1 MTAVQ
6 ALLSQLI
13 EQSADTLGID
23 DPVLDELRASR
34 LINRDDLLRQLP
46 RRPREGADAQEQ
58 ARQRLQLLRELGDQ
72 MKVLGL
78 DLGLGGTAP
87 PEAPP

>member
-1 MTAVQ
+1 MTAVE

-13 EQSADTLGID
+13 EQSADMLGID
-23 DPVLDELRASR
+23 DAVLDELRADR
-34 LINRDDLLRQLP
+34 LIHRDDLLRQLP
-46 RRPREGADAQEQ
+46 RLPREDADAQEH

-78 DLGLGGTAP
+78 DLGLGGTVP